1 MEILI
6 EIIKAVAPGI
16 IVGIV
21 MYYWNRKQNERS
33 AELDEQEQFMKRKDA
48 VVIALLVATAE
59 LSYAVTMA
67 IKRGSPNGEVE
78 IAVDRYNRAMRKFRD
93 LERERL
99 YVDY

>member
-1 MEILI
+1 MGILI
-6 EIIKAVAPGI
+6 EIIKAAAPGI

-21 MYYWNRKQNERS
+21 MYYWHRKQNKKS
-33 AELDEQEQFMKRKDA
+33 AELDEQEQFVKRKYA

-67 IKRGSPNGEVE
+67 IKRGSPNGEGE

-93 LERERL
+93 LGRERR

>member
-16 IVGIV
+16 IVGVV
-21 MYYWNRKQNERS
+21 MYDWNRKQNERS
-33 AELDEQEQFMKRKDA
+33 TELAEQEQFIKRKDT

>member
-33 AELDEQEQFMKRKDA
+33 AELDEQE
-48 VVIALLVATAE
+48 
-59 LSYAVTMA
+59 
-67 IKRGSPNGEVE
+67 
-78 IAVDRYNRAMRKFRD
+78 
-93 LERERL
+93 
-99 YVDY
+99 

>member
-6 EIIKAVAPGI
+6 EIIKAAAPGI

-21 MYYWNRKQNERS
+21 MYYWNRKQNKKS
-33 AELDEQEQFMKRKDA
+33 AELDEQEQFTKRKD
-48 VVIALLVATAE
+48 VVVVALLVATAE

-93 LERERL
+93 LEREHL